1 VSPKGLFSLVEY
13 QLSRTLF
20 LGLRYDFAQ
29 APDKSFS
36 GRGFSLALTLFPSE
50 FGRYR
55 LQWNRLKLGGQTVH
69 EIWLQTTFSIG
80 VHRPHPL

>member
-1 VSPKGLFSLVEY
+1 M
-13 QLSRTLF
+13 
-20 LGLRYDFAQ
+20 
-29 APDKSFS
+29 
-36 GRGFSLALTLFPSE
+36 ALTLFPSE

-69 EIWLQTTFSIG
+69 EVWLQTTFSIG

>member
-1 VSPKGLFSLVEY
+1 MVEY

-20 LGLRYDFAQ
+20 LGARYDFAQ

-36 GRGFSLALTLFPSE
+36 GRGFSLAITLFPSE

-55 LQWNRLKLGGQTVH
+55 LQWSRLKIGGRTVH
-69 EIWLQTTFSIG
+69 EVWLQTTFSIG